1 MDIQSVY
8 IHQNNFMLARFTKFA
23 TPLITLTRPQT
34 WVYTLG
40 AYLIGVTTGWHSFN
54 FSIVLLALF
63 FTLPAGLVTYGPSY
77 LLERNKTGRGEKPC
91 ITSRS
96 LIIISSL
103 VTIPCLLYLS
113 FGGFTKAAISFFFY
127 LVFAIYTTA
136 PPLAMSSRPNLASI
150 WSGLRY
156 TSIGLIGFYAAG
168 GQALIWLALLAGFI
182 WVIAIEII
190 EPLLSPTRAVDAWSW
205 EATQHILIATFL
217 YTVSAI
223 IATDLIGLPALVLG
237 AIYLLTML
245 KLLLEPRVRST
256 RRYLP
261 RIHLITLIVVIL
273 IFFTRI

>member
-1 MDIQSVY
+1 
-8 IHQNNFMLARFTKFA
+8 
-23 TPLITLTRPQT
+23 
-34 WVYTLG
+34 VYTLG

-54 FSIVLLALF
+54 FSILLLALF
-63 FTLPAGLVTYGPSY
+63 FTLPAGLITYGPGY
-77 LLERNKTGRGEKPC
+77 LLEINTSSQNKK
-91 ITSRS
+91 TSVTPRS
-96 LIIISSL
+96 LIIGSTL
-103 VTIPCLLYLS
+103 LTIPCLLYLS
-113 FGGFTKAAISFFFY
+113 FGGFIKAAISFFFY

-136 PPLAMSSRPNLASI
+136 PPLTISSRPNLASI

-156 TSIGLIGFYAAG
+156 TSIGLTGFYAAG

-190 EPLLSPTRAVDAWSW
+190 EPLLSSTRAVDTWSW
-205 EATQHILIATFL
+205 EATQRILIATFL

-261 RIHLITLIVVIL
+261 RIHLIALAVVIL